1 MAQLGIKRE
10 ELGLKKCT
18 FSAPTFAQPF
28 KMSQV
33 CVSTAQLGRKHP
45 PSPPQLTIDNPT
57 SLPIFRR
64 DFEALLGKD
73 DDDVRSYKNST
84 MFGYSLKIVLVLVV
98 GAGLTS

>member
-1 MAQLGIKRE
+1 MHILCASFR
-10 ELGLKKCT
+10 
-18 FSAPTFAQPF
+18 PTVEDVPG
-28 KMSQV
+28 V
-33 CVSTAQLGRKHP
+33 CEHSTARAQTP

-64 DFEALLGKD
+64 DFKALLGKD

-84 MFGYSLKIVLVLVV
+84 IFGYSLKIVLVLVV